1 MHSAVEAC
9 CVTGANLGQPLALVM
24 LNARRHRKAA
34 DGDGRGRAGRL
45 AGRAPE
51 EHQRDAGPARAARLP
66 GAVTEPWTVDNDLIT
81 PTFKVKRNRIDPL
94 TPYPELFAA
103 KAASYRARWPHLG
116 RDAAQ
121 TAPA

>member
-1 MHSAVEAC
+1 VRPGEVHAPY
-9 CVTGANLGQPLALVM
+9 GL
-24 LNARRHRKAA
+24 
-34 DGDGRGRAGRL
+34 DGIL
-45 AGRAPE
+45 AGT
-51 EHQRDAGPARAARLP
+51 L
-66 GAVTEPWTVDNDLIT
+66 T
-81 PTFKVKRNRIDPL
+81 PNPL